1 MSTFRKGDEVH
12 ILDYPFGRPI
22 NVTGVI
28 VGILNNDYYN
38 VRIKKGL
45 PEGNIVR
52 YKYWNLA
59 LVNDNRGTDQ

>member
-1 MSTFRKGDEVH
+1 MGNIREILENWKSEKLKEV
-12 ILDYPFGRPI
+12 
-22 NVTGVI
+22 
-28 VGILNNDYYN
+28 NDYYN

-59 LVNDNRGTDQ
+59 LVNDNRGNDQ